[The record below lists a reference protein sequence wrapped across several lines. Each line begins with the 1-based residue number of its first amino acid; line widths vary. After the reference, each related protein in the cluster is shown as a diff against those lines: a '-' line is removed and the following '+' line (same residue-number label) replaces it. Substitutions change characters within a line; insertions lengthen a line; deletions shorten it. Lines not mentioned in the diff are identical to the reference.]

1 MTFGLIIIERASAL
15 RAVGYFATPSSRRVL
30 RGALPLAI
38 AAGAG
43 IRIAL
48 KLSWSEVVLLGVA
61 VGVVSV
67 LAAVISQFLGSHL
80 RQTWWFR
87 SDSVHVQRG
96 PVTHRIPWEAIRR
109 WQLVPALESPG
120 SYFLTLWYGYGES
133 ERASTIMTPSDV
145 PREQIE
151 RVLQGYRRVV

>member
-1 MTFGLIIIERASAL
+1 
-15 RAVGYFATPSSRRVL
+15 L

-38 AAGAG
+38 TAGVG

-48 KLSWSEVVLLGVA
+48 KLSWSEVILLGVA
-61 VGVVSV
+61 IGVVAV
-67 LAAVISQFLGSHL
+67 VAAVISQFLSRHF

-96 PVTHRIPWEAIRR
+96 PVTRRIQWEAIRR
-109 WQLVPALESPG
+109 WHLTPALESPG
-120 SYFLTLWYGYGES
+120 CYFLTLWHGYGES

-151 RVLQGYRRVV
+151 RVLQGYPRVV

>member
-1 MTFGLIIIERASAL
+1 MTFGLIIVERASAL

-38 AAGAG
+38 TAGVG

-48 KLSWSEVVLLGVA
+48 KLSWSEVILLGVA
-61 VGVVSV
+61 IGVVAV
-67 LAAVISQFLGSHL
+67 VAAVISQFLSRHF

-96 PVTHRIPWEAIRR
+96 PVTRRIQWEAIRR
-109 WQLVPALESPG
+109 WHLTPALESPG
-120 SYFLTLWYGYGES
+120 CYFLTLWHGYGES

-151 RVLQGYRRVV
+151 RVLQGYPRVV

>member
-1 MTFGLIIIERASAL
+1 MTFGLIIVERASAL
-15 RAVGYFATPSSRRVL
+15 RAVSYFATPSSRRVL

-38 AAGAG
+38 AAGVG

-48 KLSWSEVVLLGVA
+48 KLSWSEVIPLGVA
-61 VGVVSV
+61 VGVVPV
-67 LAAVISQFLGSHL
+67 VAAVISQFLGRHF

-87 SDSVHVQRG
+87 SDSVHIQRG
-96 PVTHRIPWEAIRR
+96 PVTRRIQWEAIRR
-109 WQLVPALESPG
+109 WQLTPALESPG
-120 SYFLTLWYGYGES
+120 CYFLTLWHGYGES